1 MNDESEVSLLLMI
14 RVWSP
19 RLTEREI
26 PRTSHQL
33 VKNVKSFYQIKHV
46 GLRTDKVVSALSRAS
61 LYRDEA
67 RRGVSV
73 AAVPL
78 ACWEPTAAKTKSYPW
93 QPTLAESQWSAG
105 CERCRAV
112 TWQTLLLHL
121 FLTVCHC
128 WDNRF
133 DSFCMVGTLVR
144 LIDQHFD
151 LNTRALRNQSL
162 LVRQVIKLR
171 ANFQQKLF
179 CS

>member
-73 AAVPL
+73 ATAPC
-78 ACWEPTAAKTKSYPW
+78 ACWEPR
-93 QPTLAESQWSAG
+93 AESSENQVLPMTADTCRVSVERWMLAAPGCNPTDLALAAFLDFQWQKQAWFFQYDFKNLF
-105 CERCRAV
+105 RARSEGKKGSPGKEV
-112 TWQTLLLHL
+112 HQTIRPRNGSPPA
-121 FLTVCHC
+121 FL
-128 WDNRF
+128 
-133 DSFCMVGTLVR
+133 SYYP
-144 LIDQHFD
+144 
-151 LNTRALRNQSL
+151 S
-162 LVRQVIKLR
+162 
-171 ANFQQKLF
+171 
-179 CS
+179 